1 MINFREEII
10 KILDEK
16 IEGLDAKEID
26 KMIEVPPNYE
36 LGDFAFPVF
45 SLAKIY
51 RKNPAMIAEELA
63 GQIDSK
69 YFEKVE
75 NKNAYLNFYINK
87 SILTEEI
94 LEETVNQKENFGK
107 SEIGKGKNIV
117 LDYSSTNI
125 AKPFHIG
132 HIRSTVIGDS
142 LKRIYNFLGYN
153 TVAVNHLGDY
163 GTQFGMLIY
172 AYKTWGNKEEIEKDP
187 IPELLKLYVKVNEV
201 AEKDAEVKEECR
213 YWFKELENKNEE
225 AVKIWK
231 WFREISLKE
240 FNRVYDMLDIHFDSY
255 NGESF
260 YSDMLPGVIKEIRD
274 KNLLEESEGAEII
287 NLEKYDLPPAIIV
300 KSDGT
305 SIYLTRDIAAAKY
318 REENYKPD
326 QIIYVVATQQSL
338 HFKQLRAVL
347 KEMGEDFWDK
357 INHVAFGMVS
367 LEDGTLSTRRGKV
380 VYLEDV
386 LNKAT
391 DKVREILDVREE
403 EQGQKIENK
412 EELAQAVGIG
422 AIKFQELFNGRI
434 KDYTFNW
441 DKTLSFEGE
450 TGPYV
455 QYVHARICSLLKKGD
470 FDINNEIDPSLLT
483 EESEINIIRSLYN
496 FTDVVVDACEKHEPY
511 FITRYTVELAKN
523 FNKFYNQTQILVDDE
538 KLKNTRLM
546 LCYAVKNVIASG
558 LNLLGIKAPE
568 KMWSDEFFWRL
579 TISL

>member
-1 MINFREEII
+1 M
-10 KILDEK
+10 
-16 IEGLDAKEID
+16 
-26 KMIEVPPNYE
+26 
-36 LGDFAFPVF
+36 
-45 SLAKIY
+45 
-51 RKNPAMIAEELA
+51 
-63 GQIDSK
+63 
-69 YFEKVE
+69 
-75 NKNAYLNFYINK
+75 
-87 SILTEEI
+87 TEEI
-94 LEETVNQKENFGK
+94 LEETVNKKEDFGK

-117 LDYSSTNI
+117 IDYSSTNI

-142 LKRIYNFLGYN
+142 LKRIYNFLGYK

-172 AYKTWGNKEEIEKDP
+172 AYKTWGNKEKVENDP

-201 AEKDAEVKEECR
+201 AENDAEVKEECR

-225 AVKIWK
+225 AVEIWQ
-231 WFREISLKE
+231 WFKEVSLKE

-274 KNLLEESEGAEII
+274 KNLLEESQGAEII

-318 REENYKPD
+318 RHENYKPYKN
-326 QIIYVVATQQSL
+326 IYVVGSQQSL
-338 HFKQLRAVL
+338 HFNQLKSAL
-347 KEMGEDFWDK
+347 KKAGYDWYDE
-357 INHVAFGMVS
+357 IVHVPFGMVS
-367 LEDGTLSTRRGKV
+367 LEDGTLSTRKGKV

-391 DKVREILDVREE
+391 DKVREILDAREE

-412 EELAQAVGIG
+412 EELAQTVGIG

-496 FTDVVVDACEKHEPY
+496 FTDVVVDACEKYEPY

-523 FNKFYNQTQILVDDE
+523 FNKFYNQTQILVEDE

-568 KMWSDEFFWRL
+568 KM
-579 TISL
+579 

>member
-16 IEGLDAKEID
+16 IESLEPKEID

-51 RKNPAMIAEELA
+51 RKNPALIAEELA
-63 GQIDSK
+63 GEINSK

-94 LEETVNQKENFGK
+94 LKESVEKREDFGKENYG
-107 SEIGKGKNIV
+107 ENKNV
-117 LDYSSTNI
+117 VVEYSSTNI

-142 LKRIYNFLGYN
+142 LKRIYKFLGFN
-153 TVAVNHLGDY
+153 TIAINHLGDY

-172 AYKTWGNKEEIEKDP
+172 AYKTWGSKEAIEKDP
-187 IPELLKLYVKVNEV
+187 INELLKLYVKVNAVCE
-201 AEKDAEVKEECR
+201 EDQEVKDECR
-213 YWFKELENKNEE
+213 YWFKELENGNEE
-225 AVKIWK
+225 AVEIWK
-231 WFREISLKE
+231 WFKEVSLKE
-240 FNRVYDMLDIHFDSY
+240 FNRVYDMLDIQFDSY

-260 YSDMLPGVIKEIRD
+260 YSDKMPALIEELRERNV
-274 KNLLEESEGAEII
+274 LEESEGAEVI
-287 NLEKYDLPPAIIV
+287 NLDEYNLPPAIVV

-305 SIYLTRDIAAAKY
+305 TIYFTRDLAAAKY
-318 REENYKPD
+318 RHENYKPYKN
-326 QIIYVVATQQSL
+326 IYVVGSQQSL
-338 HFKQLRAVL
+338 HFKQLKAAL
-347 KEMGEDFWDK
+347 KKAGFDWYDE
-357 INHVAFGMVS
+357 IIHVPFGMVS

-391 DKVREILDVREE
+391 DKVREILNDREK
-403 EQGQKIENK
+403 EQNQKIENK
-412 EELAQAVGIG
+412 EELAQTVGIG

-455 QYVHARICSLLKKGD
+455 QYVHARICSLLKKGN
-470 FDINNEIDPSLLT
+470 FDINNEIDATLLT

-496 FTDVVVDACEKHEPY
+496 FTNIVEDACEKCEPY

-538 KLKNTRLM
+538 KLKDTRLL
-546 LCYAVKNVIASG
+546 LCYTVKNVIATG
-558 LNLLGIKAPE
+558 LYLLGIKAPE
-568 KMWSDEFFWRL
+568 KM
-579 TISL
+579 

>member
-16 IEGLDAKEID
+16 IESLKAEEID
-26 KMIEVPPNYE
+26 KMVEVPPNYE

-63 GQIDSK
+63 GEIKSK

-87 SILTEEI
+87 SLLTEEI
-94 LEETVNQKENFGK
+94 LKEAVNKKENFGK

-142 LKRIYNFLGYN
+142 LKRIFNFLGYK

-172 AYKTWGNKEEIEKDP
+172 AYKTWGNKEEIENDP

-201 AEKDAEVKEECR
+201 AAEDAEVKEECR

-231 WFREISLKE
+231 WFREVSLKE

-260 YSDMLPGVIKEIRD
+260 YSDMLPGIIKEIRD

-287 NLEKYDLPPAIIV
+287 NLDKYDLPPAIVV

-318 REENYKPD
+318 REENYNPD

-386 LNKAT
+386 LNKAI
-391 DKVREILDVREE
+391 DKVREILDDREK
-403 EQGQKIENK
+403 EQGQKMENK
-412 EELAQAVGIG
+412 EELAKAVGIG

-441 DKTLSFEGE
+441 DRRKRNK
-450 TGPYV
+450 Y
-455 QYVHARICSLLKKGD
+455 YKKSLQLHQCCYWCLWKVRA
-470 FDINNEIDPSLLT
+470 I
-483 EESEINIIRSLYN
+483 LYHKIHSW
-496 FTDVVVDACEKHEPY
+496 TCK
-511 FITRYTVELAKN
+511 EL
-523 FNKFYNQTQILVDDE
+523 QQILQS
-538 KLKNTRLM
+538 NTNFSWWW
-546 LCYAVKNVIASG
+546 K
-558 LNLLGIKAPE
+558 IK
-568 KMWSDEFFWRL
+568 KH
-579 TISL
+579 

>member
-1 MINFREEII
+1 
-10 KILDEK
+10 
-16 IEGLDAKEID
+16 
-26 KMIEVPPNYE
+26 
-36 LGDFAFPVF
+36 
-45 SLAKIY
+45 
-51 RKNPAMIAEELA
+51 
-63 GQIDSK
+63 SK

-87 SILTEEI
+87 SLLTEEI
-94 LEETVNQKENFGK
+94 LKETVNKKENFGK

-142 LKRIYNFLGYN
+142 LKRIFNFLGYN

-172 AYKTWGNKEEIEKDP
+172 AYKTWGNKEEIENDP

-201 AEKDAEVKEECR
+201 AEEDAEVKEECR

-260 YSDMLPGVIKEIRD
+260 YSDMLPEVIKEIRD

-287 NLEKYDLPPAIIV
+287 NLDKYDLPPAIVV

-318 REENYKPD
+318 REENYNPN

-347 KEMGEDFWDK
+347 REMGEDFWDK

-386 LNKAT
+386 LNKAI
-391 DKVREILDVREE
+391 DKVRDILDDREK

-470 FDINNEIDPSLLT
+470 FDINNEIDASLLT

-496 FTDVVVDACEKHEPY
+496 FTDVVIDACEKCEPY

-558 LNLLGIKAPE
+558 LDLLGIKAPE
-568 KMWSDEFFWRL
+568 KM
-579 TISL
+579 

>member
-16 IEGLDAKEID
+16 VESLEPKEID

-51 RKNPAMIAEELA
+51 RKNPAVIAEELA
-63 GQIDSK
+63 AEINSK
-69 YFEKVE
+69 YFEKIE

-87 SILTEEI
+87 SILTGEI
-94 LEETVNQKENFGK
+94 LKESVEKREDFGKENYG
-107 SEIGKGKNIV
+107 ENKNV
-117 LDYSSTNI
+117 VVEYSSTNI

-142 LKRIYNFLGYN
+142 LKRIYKFLGFN
-153 TVAVNHLGDY
+153 TIAINHLGDY

-172 AYKTWGNKEEIEKDP
+172 AYKTWGSKEAIEKDP
-187 IPELLKLYVKVNEV
+187 INELLKLYVKVNAVCE
-201 AEKDAEVKEECR
+201 EDQEVKDECR
-213 YWFKELENKNEE
+213 YWFKELENGNEE
-225 AVKIWK
+225 AVEIWK
-231 WFREISLKE
+231 WFKEVSLKE
-240 FNRVYDMLDIHFDSY
+240 FNRVYDMLDIQFDSY

-260 YSDMLPGVIKEIRD
+260 YSDKMPALIEELRERNV
-274 KNLLEESEGAEII
+274 LEESEGAEVI
-287 NLEKYDLPPAIIV
+287 NLDEYNLPPAIVV

-305 SIYLTRDIAAAKY
+305 TIYFTRDLAAAKY
-318 REENYKPD
+318 RHENYKPYKN
-326 QIIYVVATQQSL
+326 IYVVGSQQSL
-338 HFKQLRAVL
+338 HFKQLKAAL
-347 KEMGEDFWDK
+347 KKAGFDWYDE
-357 INHVAFGMVS
+357 IIHVPFGMVS

-391 DKVREILDVREE
+391 DKVREILNDREK
-403 EQGQKIENK
+403 EQNQKIENK
-412 EELAQAVGIG
+412 EELAQTVGIG

-455 QYVHARICSLLKKGD
+455 QYVHARICSLLKKGN
-470 FDINNEIDPSLLT
+470 FDINNEIDATLLT

-496 FTDVVVDACEKHEPY
+496 FTNIVEDACEKCEPY

-538 KLKNTRLM
+538 KLKNTRLL
-546 LCYAVKNVIASG
+546 LCYTVKNVIATG
-558 LNLLGIKAPE
+558 LYLLGIKAPE
-568 KMWSDEFFWRL
+568 KM
-579 TISL
+579 

>member
-16 IEGLDAKEID
+16 IDGLDAKEID

-87 SILTEEI
+87 SILVEEI
-94 LEETVNQKENFGK
+94 LRDAADRKENFGK
-107 SEIGKGKNIV
+107 TNYGDNKNVIV
-117 LDYSSTNI
+117 EYSSTNI

-142 LKRIYNFLGYN
+142 LKRIYDFLGFN
-153 TVAVNHLGDY
+153 TIAINHLGDY

-172 AYKTWGNKEEIEKDP
+172 AYKTWGSKEAIEKDP
-187 IPELLKLYVKVNEV
+187 INELLKLYVKVNGVCEEDESV
-201 AEKDAEVKEECR
+201 KDECR
-213 YWFKELENKNEE
+213 YWFKELENGNLE
-225 AVKIWK
+225 AVEIWQ
-231 WFREISLKE
+231 WFKEVSLKE

-260 YSDMLPGVIKEIRD
+260 YSDKMPGLIEELRERNV
-274 KNLLEESEGAEII
+274 LEESQGAEVI
-287 NLEKYDLPPAIIV
+287 NLEEYDLPPAIVV

-305 SIYLTRDIAAAKY
+305 TIYLTRDLAAAKY
-318 REENYKPD
+318 RHETYKPYKN
-326 QIIYVVATQQSL
+326 IYVVGSQQSL
-338 HFKQLRAVL
+338 HFNQLKSAL
-347 KEMGEDFWDK
+347 KKAGYDWYDE
-357 INHVAFGMVS
+357 IVHVPFGMVS

-391 DKVREILDVREE
+391 DKVREILDAREE

-412 EELAQAVGIG
+412 EELSQTVGIG

-496 FTDVVVDACEKHEPY
+496 FTDVVVDACEKYEPY

-523 FNKFYNQTQILVDDE
+523 FNKFYNQTQILVEDE

-568 KMWSDEFFWRL
+568 KMWSDELFWRF

>member
-16 IEGLDAKEID
+16 IESLKAEEID
-26 KMIEVPPNYE
+26 KMVEVPPNYE

-63 GQIDSK
+63 GEIKSK

-87 SILTEEI
+87 SLLTEEI
-94 LEETVNQKENFGK
+94 LKETVNKKEDFGK

-142 LKRIYNFLGYN
+142 LKRIFNFLGYK

-172 AYKTWGNKEEIEKDP
+172 AYKTWGNKEEIENDP

-201 AEKDAEVKEECR
+201 CEEDAEVKEECR
-213 YWFKELENKNEE
+213 YWFKELENGNEE

-231 WFREISLKE
+231 WFREVSLKE

-260 YSDMLPGVIKEIRD
+260 YSDMLPGIIKEIRD

-287 NLEKYDLPPAIIV
+287 NLDKYDLPPAIVV

-318 REENYKPD
+318 REENYNPD

-347 KEMGEDFWDK
+347 KEMAWF
-357 INHVAFGMVS
+357 
-367 LEDGTLSTRRGKV
+367 
-380 VYLEDV
+380 
-386 LNKAT
+386 
-391 DKVREILDVREE
+391 
-403 EQGQKIENK
+403 
-412 EELAQAVGIG
+412 
-422 AIKFQELFNGRI
+422 
-434 KDYTFNW
+434 
-441 DKTLSFEGE
+441 
-450 TGPYV
+450 
-455 QYVHARICSLLKKGD
+455 LLKMAHFPQEGVKL
-470 FDINNEIDPSLLT
+470 S
-483 EESEINIIRSLYN
+483 
-496 FTDVVVDACEKHEPY
+496 
-511 FITRYTVELAKN
+511 
-523 FNKFYNQTQILVDDE
+523 IL
-538 KLKNTRLM
+538 
-546 LCYAVKNVIASG
+546 
-558 LNLLGIKAPE
+558 
-568 KMWSDEFFWRL
+568 KMF
-579 TISL
+579 

>member
-16 IEGLDAKEID
+16 IESLNPLEID
-26 KMIEVPPNYE
+26 KMIEIPPNYE

-45 SLAKIY
+45 SLAKVY
-51 RKNPAMIAEELA
+51 RKNPAIIAEELA
-63 GQIDSK
+63 GEINSK

-87 SILTEEI
+87 SLLAEEI
-94 LEETVNQKENFGK
+94 LKETIEKKEDFGK
-107 SEIGKGKNIV
+107 VNYGENKNV
-117 LDYSSTNI
+117 VVEYSSTNI

-142 LKRIYNFLGYN
+142 LKRIYKFLGYN
-153 TVAVNHLGDY
+153 TIAINHLGDY

-172 AYKTWGNKEEIEKDP
+172 AYKTWGSKEAIEENP
-187 IPELLKLYVKVNEV
+187 IDELLKLYVKVNGVCE
-201 AEKDAEVKEECR
+201 EDKDVKDKCR
-213 YWFKELENKNEE
+213 YWFKELENGNEE
-225 AVKIWK
+225 AVEIWK
-231 WFREISLKE
+231 WFKEVSLKE

-260 YSDMLPGVIKEIRD
+260 YSDKMPALIEELRS
-274 KNLLEESEGAEII
+274 KNVLEESEGAEVI
-287 NLEKYDLPPAIIV
+287 NLEEYDLPPAIVV

-305 SIYLTRDIAAAKY
+305 TIYLTRDLAAAKY
-318 REENYKPD
+318 RHENYRPYKN
-326 QIIYVVATQQSL
+326 IYVVGSQQSL
-338 HFKQLRAVL
+338 HFKQLKSAL
-347 KEMGEDFWDK
+347 KKAGFDWYDE
-357 INHVAFGMVS
+357 IVHVPFGMVS
-367 LEDGTLSTRRGKV
+367 LEDGTLSTRKGKV

-391 DKVREILDVREE
+391 DKVREILDNREK
-403 EQGQKIENK
+403 EQHQKIENK
-412 EELAQAVGIG
+412 EELSQTVGIG

-455 QYVHARICSLLKKGD
+455 QYVHARICSLLTKGN
-470 FDINNEIDPSLLT
+470 FDINNEFDASLLNK
-483 EESEINIIRSLYN
+483 ESEIDIIRILYN
-496 FTDVVVDACEKHEPY
+496 FTNVVIDACEKCEPY
-511 FITRYTVELAKN
+511 YITRYTVELAKN
-523 FNKFYNQTQILVDDE
+523 FNKFYNQTQILVEDE
-538 KLKNTRLM
+538 KLKNTRLL

-558 LNLLGIKAPE
+558 LYLLGIKAPE
-568 KMWSDEFFWRL
+568 KM
-579 TISL
+579 